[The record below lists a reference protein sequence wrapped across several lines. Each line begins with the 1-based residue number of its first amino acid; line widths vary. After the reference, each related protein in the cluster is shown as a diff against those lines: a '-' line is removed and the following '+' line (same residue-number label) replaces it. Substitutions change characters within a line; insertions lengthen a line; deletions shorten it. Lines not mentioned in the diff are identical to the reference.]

1 MTTALKAPPY
11 GRDTSATTCVH
22 YGVISSGV
30 RLVAESLLRRYMS
43 RRGKLISDPNYGL
56 DLVEWVQTNDLNG
69 RNELALQSEMYAEA
83 KKDERI
89 DDVTITVTSILN
101 NAIKSIA
108 IRLDVTLDNGD
119 TFTLALSVNDVTV
132 ELIELSTP
140 PGIAA

>member
-1 MTTALKAPPY
+1 MTTPIKFPPY

-22 YGVISSGV
+22 YGIMSSGV

-43 RRGKLISDPNYGL
+43 RRGMLRSDPSYGL
-56 DLVEWVQTNDLNG
+56 DLVEWLQSNNLNG
-69 RNELALQSEMYAEA
+69 RNELALQSEMYSEA

-89 DDVTITVTSILN
+89 DDVVVTVRSTTV
-101 NAIKSIA
+101 NAVQSMA
-108 IRLDVTLDNGD
+108 ISVDVTLDTGD

-140 PGIAA
+140 PGLAA